1 MRFLASVGTLVLLT
15 GGAIFAEPVRIGAIR
30 IIGNAFTEEEVVRD
44 YITDFNNGDVVAAE
58 ALDDALRRLED
69 RLMATG
75 YFYDALAIAVPAAA
89 EPGTAGPGTVNVVVE
104 VTEGFRYRFGGGA
117 AYGYFGIANLGG
129 TGKEIGVMAGYN
141 AQAVA
146 YSDHHTGLGRLFW
159 EIDGGNRPGS
169 RVDQDGGDRPYQ
181 DVGGALTLGWDFPRD
196 WRFGVGGARSI
207 RYAPDYGE
215 AENLAWI
222 DATLS
227 RQVTSGFFSAPGHRL
242 SFSLR
247 NFAPDGVY
255 RGSADARIYLPLGS
269 DALLAALRIGG
280 ALQTDADRDLLDLS
294 LMEIDGVRRNFT
306 DRGFGSGV
314 WQANLELRWKAL
326 RRWADTVTL
335 EPALFVDAGAAALQ
349 AGEPFGTPLFGYG
362 TALRIYFAAPVYV
375 PLRLEWAWGDGST
388 PRFYLAVEAP
398 F

>member
-1 MRFLASVGTLVLLT
+1 MRFLASVGVLFLLA
-15 GGAIFAEPVRIGAIR
+15 GGGIFAEPVRVGTIR
-30 IIGNAFTEEEVVRD
+30 IIGNTFTQEGVVRD
-44 YITDFNNGDVVAAE
+44 FISDFRDGDVREAAV
-58 ALDDALRRLED
+58 LDAALRRLED

-75 YFYDALAIAVPAAA
+75 YFYDALAIAVPIAA
-89 EPGTAGPGTVNVVVE
+89 EPGTAGPDMVNVVVE

-129 TGKEIGVMAGYN
+129 TGKDLGVMAGYN

-169 RVDQDGGDRPYQ
+169 RVDQAGTDRPYQ

-196 WRFGVGGARSI
+196 WRFGVGGARSQ

-227 RQVTSGFFSAPGHRL
+227 RQATSGFFSAPGHRM
-242 SFSLR
+242 SFGLR

-255 RGSADARIYLPLGS
+255 RGTADARIYQPIRS

-280 ALQTDADRDLLDLS
+280 ALQTDADRDLLALS

-326 RRWADTVTL
+326 RLWADTVTL
-335 EPALFVDAGAAALQ
+335 EPALFADAGAAAAQ
-349 AGEPFGTPLFGYG
+349 AGEPFGAPLFGYG
-362 TALRIYFAAPVYV
+362 TALRIYFAAPIYV

-388 PRFYLAVEAP
+388 SRFYLAVEAP